1 MPIDTLDE
9 VKTALK
15 ITGTTD
21 DGLLSK
27 LLGAAESFIHEHC
40 GRAFP
45 GGSYT
50 ETLPAGGS
58 HLFLKHF
65 PVEAVASVRVD
76 ANRVFGT
83 DTIRPAAD
91 YLLYPDR
98 GVIASLTGPFLPP
111 RPGRG
116 PDDWPGAA
124 RVAYTTFDDAV
135 PLAVRQAF
143 ALLVG
148 FWYREAKTNSD
159 AAFRMLVEEETGTGR
174 KAWSWGLTAGL
185 SLPPEV
191 LQLLQPFRVP
201 PV

>member
-9 VKTALK
+9 VKTVLK
-15 ITGTTD
+15 ISGTAD
-21 DGLLSK
+21 DGVLSR

-45 GGSYT
+45 GGTYT
-50 ETLPAGGS
+50 ETHPAGRS
-58 HLFLKHF
+58 HVFLKHF

-76 ANRVFGT
+76 ADRVFGT
-83 DTIRPAAD
+83 DTIRPATD
-91 YLLYPDR
+91 YLLNPDR

-111 RPGRG
+111 REGRG
-116 PDDWPGAA
+116 PDDWPGA
-124 RVAYTTFDDAV
+124 VQVGYTTFEDAV
-135 PLAVRQAF
+135 PPAVRQAF

-148 FWYREAKTNSD
+148 FWYREVKTAND
-159 AAFRMLVEEETGTGR
+159 AGYRMLVEEETGTGR

-185 SLPPEV
+185 RLPPEV
-191 LQLLQPFRVP
+191 RELLEPFRVP

>member
-9 VKTALK
+9 VKAVLK
-15 ITGTTD
+15 VSGTTD
-21 DGLLSK
+21 DGLLNR
-27 LLGAAESFIHEHC
+27 LLVAAESFIHEHC

-50 ETLPAGGS
+50 ETHPAGGA
-58 HLFLKHF
+58 LVFLKHF

-83 DTIRPAAD
+83 DAIRPATD

-98 GVIASLTGPFLPP
+98 GVIASLTGPFLCP

-116 PDDWPGAA
+116 PDDWPGSVQ
-124 RVAYTTFDDAV
+124 VAYTTFDDQVPGAV
-135 PLAVRQAF
+135 KQAF

-148 FWYREAKTNSD
+148 LWYREAKTNSD

-185 SLPPEV
+185 NLPPEV
-191 LQLLQPFRVP
+191 LRLLEPFRVP